1 MWEGP
6 QTVLNELFQ
15 IRSCSS
21 FTSQPSFL
29 KRFVSLYCWFQVSQL
44 RCFRLSCWRK
54 LQMYTLSCV
63 TTAQPLARAP
73 YVVLFDLKLLNE
85 DGNWQ
90 VCMHARKGV
99 SEASRIHFRACKIS
113 KFSGGC
119 PQTPLRQSI
128 AWPPLFVF
136 ALAPH
141 NPLGGPAQNSCEWV
155 TAKWI
160 R

>member
-29 KRFVSLYCWFQVSQL
+29 KRFVSLYCWFQVSQFC
-44 RCFRLSCWRK
+44 CFALTLLTQTSNE
-54 LQMYTLSCV
+54 YTLVLCYYCAATS
-63 TTAQPLARAP
+63 P